1 MDFLSPEADSRISSL
16 LPPEPFP
23 PLPPDEIILLKREH
37 ERKEKKGRGSEKVD
51 VILSDMAANFTGNR
65 TRDVQASLDICEAV
79 LSFAKRHLG
88 IGDAN
93 RMGGVLV

>member
-23 PLPPDEIILLKREH
+23 PLPPDEIIVLKRER
-37 ERKEKKGRGSEKVD
+37 ERREKGKGPGKVD

-65 TRDVQASLDICEAV
+65 TRDVQASLDICDAV
-79 LSFAKRHLG
+79 LSFAKRHLR
-88 IGDAN
+88 IGDAS
-93 RMGGVLV
+93 RRGGVLV